1 MPVAT
6 LHLEVTWAG
15 LLQTRRQGGAYGKPG
30 VQPHPDPESDQT
42 RASDEYR
49 AGEFCCLACPG
60 GYRVHRDC
68 TATLITLCSKCPDG
82 TFKEDLSGQK
92 QCSNCTKC
100 VTGQKEKKS
109 CTPTSDAE
117 CEIRDG
123 FFCSESADKD
133 TFPEATL
140 SCQPH
145 TISSGGGNSVAA
157 LQLSSGST
165 IPFSAGLPLRPRRQS
180 GGGDMEE
187 KGIALPELS
196 CRTGAEVSA
205 AVRQLRRCTPGA
217 ELPPKLCGCSGGCT
231 PGAQLRAPHAG
242 AAGLPPRPT
251 PSGPASFGGSPA
263 APARGARRQVRQL
276 SSRSAI
282 PFSSMLRFMDFRE
295 SMPKFLS
302 PNSSQPWLRYP
313 RLRVFI
319 CCGSTRDVR
328 RSLYD
333 S

>member
-1 MPVAT
+1 MGFIPGLHPV
-6 LHLEVTWAG
+6 LQAG
-15 LLQTRRQGGAYGKPG
+15 DQPLGPEIFSSQVRRRRSVLQHQMLSVRSRMDSSVASRQIKAHSQRPHCHANPTRYL
-30 VQPHPDPESDQT
+30 VDQ
-42 RASDEYR
+42 R
-49 AGEFCCLACPG
+49 
-60 GYRVHRDC
+60 
-68 TATLITLCSKCPDG
+68 
-82 TFKEDLSGQK
+82 
-92 QCSNCTKC
+92 
-100 VTGQKEKKS
+100 
-109 CTPTSDAE
+109 TS
-117 CEIRDG
+117 
-123 FFCSESADKD
+123 
-133 TFPEATL
+133 
-140 SCQPH
+140 
-145 TISSGGGNSVAA
+145 SSGGGNSAAA

-196 CRTGAEVSA
+196 CRTGTEASA

-282 PFSSMLRFMDFRE
+282 PFSSMSRFMDFRE